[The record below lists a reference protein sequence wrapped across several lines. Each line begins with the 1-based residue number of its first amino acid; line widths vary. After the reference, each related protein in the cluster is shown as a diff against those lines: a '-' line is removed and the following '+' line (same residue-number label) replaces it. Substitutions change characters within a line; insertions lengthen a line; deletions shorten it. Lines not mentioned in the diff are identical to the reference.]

1 MQDKA
6 ASLKWLSQ
14 YPWELEYA
22 LPPRTGLELERW
34 RDGQPK
40 RYVEGDVVIL
50 LVRPT
55 VGGRQPRDGSAELRT
70 RESRSSSGYSRASS
84 FVKRLS
90 HEAKVRR
97 CWKGMSGVYGDVTG
111 RNRM

>member
-6 ASLKWLSQ
+6 AELKWLSQ

-22 LPPRTGLELERW
+22 LPPRSGLELERW
-34 RDGQPK
+34 RGGQPK

-50 LVRPT
+50 VVRAT
-55 VGGRQPRDGSAELRT
+55 VGGRQPRSSATDWST
-70 RESRSSSGYSRASS
+70 RESRSSSGFSRASS

-97 CWKGMSGVYGDVTG
+97 AATPMHSLLS
-111 RNRM
+111 